1 MKTRILGFCI
11 GLIFNFNLVFGQTV
25 NTWTLQSCV
34 ETALANNITMK
45 QSQLTVE
52 SNKVSVNQAKMNRY
66 PNLNAGASQS
76 LNFGRS
82 VNPYDNTVVANQQ
95 VNSSNLSLS
104 SNVNLFSGFQNELT
118 IQQRQL
124 NLKASQE
131 DIGTT
136 KNNIV
141 LGVVEAF
148 ANVLSNK
155 ALLSSSK
162 AQFQSTEAQIDRT
175 DKLVK
180 AGRLAI
186 TNFYDMKAQLA
197 TEETNIILAENNLEI
212 SRLTLAQWM
221 QIDPTQITDVVEPS
235 LVIDQQEDKS
245 AKEVYAVAESNQP
258 QITAAKTRLLSAEK
272 GISVAKSGFYPS
284 LSFQAGLF
292 TNYSSLA
299 QKFISGQTLGTPILV
314 PVNTFALRD
323 ATGNIV
329 PFTVNQV
336 VTSSPGTFQDLN
348 FNDQFDNNLRKGF
361 TFNLNIPLFNAFQN
375 KYLTQNAKISKLN
388 AQLQLDQQKNQLRQT
403 IESAVT
409 NEKAARKRVE
419 AVEKQLLALEE
430 AYRSTEQRFNLGVL
444 NTVDFL
450 VSKNNL
456 TRAQNDKLRFRYDFF
471 IRRALLDFYLGKDLK
486 FN

>member
-1 MKTRILGFCI
+1 MYKKIWVFCFCFILMA
-11 GLIFNFNLVFGQTV
+11 NQSFGQFGETY
-25 NTWTLQSCV
+25 TLQRCV

-45 QSQLTVE
+45 QSQLNVE
-52 SNKVSVNQAKMNRY
+52 GNKVAVNQAKMNRY

-76 LNFGRS
+76 LNFVRS

-104 SNVNLFSGFQNELT
+104 SNINLFSGFQNQLT

-124 NLKASQE
+124 NLKASEE
-131 DIGTT
+131 DIGST

-155 ALLSSSK
+155 AILASAK
-162 AQFQSTEAQIDRT
+162 AQVQSTEAQIDRT

-180 AGRLAI
+180 AGRLPI
-186 TNFYDMKAQLA
+186 TNLYDLKAQLA
-197 TEETNIILAENNLEI
+197 TEETNIVLAENNLDI
-212 SRLTLAQWM
+212 SKLTLAQWM
-221 QIDPTQITDVVEPS
+221 QIDPSLVVDVVEPGFI
-235 LVIDQQEDKS
+235 IDEQAEKS
-245 AKEVYAVAESNQP
+245 SKEVYNVAESTQP
-258 QITAAKTRLLSAEK
+258 QILAAKTRLLSADK
-272 GISVAKSGFYPS
+272 GIAIAKSGFFPS

-299 QKFISGQTLGTPILV
+299 QKFIPGQTLSTPLVV
-314 PVNTFALRD
+314 PVNTLSLRD
-323 ATGNIV
+323 VNGNIA

-336 VTSSPGTFQDLN
+336 ITSGPGTLQDLG

-375 KYLTQNAKISKLN
+375 KYQTENARISKMN

-409 NEKAARKRVE
+409 NEKAARKRLE

-430 AYRSTEQRFNLGVL
+430 AFRSTEQRYNLGVL

-450 VSKNNL
+450 MSKNNL
-456 TRAQNDKLRFRYDFF
+456 ARAQNDKSRFRYDFF